1 MSRRHV
7 KFSAASIAV
16 VKNLRKNVVDEA
28 RRLQTP
34 FLGWIR
40 NNKDGT
46 VELLIEGP
54 DDRSLA
60 SVVAFALSE
69 AERWLG
75 VVVQVEEIASAK
87 GDKPLKAF
95 DVGHSGSPI

>member
-7 KFSAASIAV
+7 KFSAASIAE

-54 DDRSLA
+54 DDGVA
-60 SVVAFALSE
+60 SVVSFALSE